1 LFIDTTTDKVRA
13 WLRDG
18 LTVTGQREVGNWN
31 SDLRYLTFGKLN
43 DGQSDDI
50 VWQDGDEVVVWF
62 IADGAIENEAR
73 IPLEGAD
80 PLDPSTLSGWEAT
93 ITDIDTDNAFELVLR
108 KAGVGAFLY
117 RVSDDGTEP
126 VQQELP
132 DQGPGFTLLGSA
144 DMDGEDASDLVW
156 HDLSRD
162 APYFSY
168 LRITQDNLG
177 NEIIVEEGGRDW
189 PLSFGGITPVE
200 VRDLDSNG
208 TGDFILQ
215 IGSDAIIFL
224 TEIKST
230 DSGFSYLGTA
240 YRRNLGSIPG
250 GGQVRGF
257 GVR

>member
-1 LFIDTTTDKVRA
+1 
-13 WLRDG
+13 
-18 LTVTGQREVGNWN
+18 
-31 SDLRYLTFGKLN
+31 
-43 DGQSDDI
+43 
-50 VWQDGDEVVVWF
+50 
-62 IADGAIENEAR
+62 
-73 IPLEGAD
+73 
-80 PLDPSTLSGWEAT
+80 
-93 ITDIDTDNAFELVLR
+93 
-108 KAGVGAFLY
+108 
-117 RVSDDGTEP
+117 
-126 VQQELP
+126 
-132 DQGPGFTLLGSA
+132 
-144 DMDGEDASDLVW
+144 MDGEDASDLVW